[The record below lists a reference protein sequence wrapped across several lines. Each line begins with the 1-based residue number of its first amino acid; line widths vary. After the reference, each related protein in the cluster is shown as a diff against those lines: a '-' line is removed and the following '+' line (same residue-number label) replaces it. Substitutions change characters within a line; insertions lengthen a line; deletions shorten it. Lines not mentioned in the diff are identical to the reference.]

1 MLSLGKRQ
9 FWHNVNPA
17 GALSDFRDVYRQA
30 GRNRLRFGIAA
41 ALMTAGVFSVMIQE
55 SWKMPPAKP
64 KIVWINSWT
73 GQRSDAEIR
82 ASNIAHQKLIDKL
95 RAEQAKRDEEVKK
108 VYRSLGRA
116 TGMDVDAIEKDAK
129 AKAAA
134 AAKSAAEKAPAAATT
149 TTNAGSIGQR

>member
-1 MLSLGKRQ
+1 M
-9 FWHNVNPA
+9 
-17 GALSDFRDVYRQA
+17 
-30 GRNRLRFGIAA
+30 
-41 ALMTAGVFSVMIQE
+41 
-55 SWKMPPAKP
+55 
-64 KIVWINSWT
+64 
-73 GQRSDAEIR
+73 
-82 ASNIAHQKLIDKL
+82 
-95 RAEQAKRDEEVKK
+95 KK